1 MKLKKLNAVLGLLLA
16 AVCLTHITLEVYYG
30 TTLKDILKLLKLT
43 AHICGGICFTHAL
56 ISVYM
61 VFFVHERPKRGTAYP
76 KENIQTLI
84 QRLSA
89 AAMFI
94 LLFFHTMLSK
104 MLTTHREN
112 GLWFF
117 IICITV
123 AILFFATVFL
133 HISVSFT
140 RALITLGLIT
150 SRETQRKIDRVLWVL
165 MILGFLAASILL
177 TRAYYHLFNLPN
189 TGGVA

>member
-16 AVCLTHITLEVYYG
+16 AVCLTHVTLEVYYG
-30 TTLKDILKLLKLT
+30 TTLENILKLLKLT

-56 ISVYM
+56 ISAYM
-61 VFFVHERPKRGTAYP
+61 VFFVHERPKRSTTYP
-76 KENIQTLI
+76 KENIRTVI
-84 QRLSA
+84 QRWSA
-89 AAMFI
+89 LLMFI
-94 LLFFHTMLSK
+94 LLSFHTMLSK

-117 IICITV
+117 IICIAV

-150 SRETQRKIDRVLWVL
+150 SRETQRKIDKVVWVL
-165 MILGFLAASILL
+165 MVLGFLAATILL
-177 TRAYYHLFNLPN
+177 TRAYYHMFNLPN
-189 TGGVA
+189 VGGVA